1 MEKLELYG
9 SIDESGKLSIH
20 NRQRLLA
27 WAKEYPGK
35 EVVIK
40 FERKGTKRSSPANR
54 YYWGVCIREIT
65 IRLRELGHQWITD
78 EDVHDMMKIK
88 FNYERIVSEHGET
101 LELPKSTTGL
111 TKMQFFEYVENIRMW
126 AAGFLGIDIPD
137 PHKNL
142 TMEL

>member
-1 MEKLELYG
+1 MQKLELYG

-20 NRQRLLA
+20 NRQRLVE
-27 WAKEYPGK
+27 WARQYPSKEIK
-35 EVVIK
+35 IK
-40 FERKGTKRSSPANR
+40 FERKGSKRASQANR
-54 YYWGVCIREIT
+54 YYWGVCIKEIT

-88 FNYERIVSEHGET
+88 FNYERIVSEQGET
-101 LELPKSTTGL
+101 LELPKSTTDL

-137 PHKNL
+137 PHQKL
-142 TMEL
+142 TMDF